1 MFHVAV
7 YHVSLRFLLA
17 GSLPTKASVSILD
30 SPRFGNVRCRFDVSA
45 CDCSGGSFCDL
56 QNSTRG
62 FQVTGVF
69 CQSAIES
76 AQNDHLTV
84 AQSLIDNREAHI
96 ERLRTLFEEL
106 GHLAAL

>member
-1 MFHVAV
+1 MAV

-56 QNSTRG
+56 QNT
-62 FQVTGVF
+62 TG
-69 CQSAIES
+69 A
-76 AQNDHLTV
+76 AR
-84 AQSLIDNREAHI
+84 SLACSVKV
-96 ERLRTLFEEL
+96 L
-106 GHLAAL
+106 